1 MLRRTGGRSA
11 AALRAIVGP
20 FLALEMAF
28 LVTFGPGLWCP
39 SQLASPLSTSY
50 NVFMNLPFVRQSEQ
64 PDPWHEHLR
73 VSEVRSQ

>member
-1 MLRRTGGRSA
+1 MLRRTGRSA
-11 AALRAIVGP
+11 AVLRAIVGP
-20 FLALEMAF
+20 FLGSKMAF

-64 PDPWHEHLR
+64 PGPWHEHLR
-73 VSEVRSQ
+73 VPEVRSQ